1 MGDRYVLKPLIF
13 IHSSRACTDT
23 TKSKSEFSGKNKKK
37 SFVRMNYLSLGQWL
51 GNVQSWCGLMRK
63 PQDRNTELGVRVPTT
78 SWRGLRE
85 RALPTEVTC
94 RLIPVTQYIFMI
106 AVECMKMTWED
117 DKEHE
122 SIKLLFFSRSAQ
134 ILPIFFAHEFKHKPN
149 KISFWD
155 LCVYV
160 YMHTYMGNMHV
171 NYMQSY
177 LGFVF
182 LWVTDEYESRG
193 Y

>member
-1 MGDRYVLKPLIF
+1 
-13 IHSSRACTDT
+13 
-23 TKSKSEFSGKNKKK
+23 
-37 SFVRMNYLSLGQWL
+37 
-51 GNVQSWCGLMRK
+51 
-63 PQDRNTELGVRVPTT
+63 
-78 SWRGLRE
+78 
-85 RALPTEVTC
+85 
-94 RLIPVTQYIFMI
+94 MI

-134 ILPIFFAHEFKHKPN
+134 ILPIFLPMNLSTNQTKYHFE
-149 KISFWD
+149 IYVYMY
-155 LCVYV
+155 VYV
-160 YMHTYMGNMHV
+160 YMHAYMGNMHV
-171 NYMQSY
+171 NYLQLY